1 MLTCTATYQSSGD
14 DGDDPTYTTFSS
26 QLYEID
32 GTAWLEASAGW
43 VDAERDPPCSL
54 SPLGPTLLRGNEEKN
69 SNSEFGKLL
78 RTVSLAALIEHRAA
92 EGCSARFG
100 PTCQKRG
107 GHGNHPP
114 ANPLPG
120 RRALTE
126 AAKFSYQELWR
137 SYGKQAIFA
146 EPGFNLG

>member
-1 MLTCTATYQSSGD
+1 MTNRILGCLDRASCRRGVFRQIWAHLPEEGWARQS
-14 DGDDPTYTTFSS
+14 PT
-26 QLYEID
+26 
-32 GTAWLEASAGW
+32 
-43 VDAERDPPCSL
+43 
-54 SPLGPTLLRGNEEKN
+54 
-69 SNSEFGKLL
+69 SEP
-78 RTVSLAALIEHRAA
+78 S
-92 EGCSARFG
+92 
-100 PTCQKRG
+100 
-107 GHGNHPP
+107 